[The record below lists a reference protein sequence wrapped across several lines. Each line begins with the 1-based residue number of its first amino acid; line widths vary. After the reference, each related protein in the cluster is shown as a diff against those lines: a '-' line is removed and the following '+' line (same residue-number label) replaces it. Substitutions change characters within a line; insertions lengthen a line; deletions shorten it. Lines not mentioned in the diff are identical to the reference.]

1 MGNLDGLRR
10 YHEKHG
16 HEMDEFLKSCSDRG
30 QSSDAKELFKWLCC
44 NLLASQA
51 NWEEARAAVEY
62 LDKNNCLL
70 DVDSTSI
77 HGGLKNYG
85 YRSPNNKRKAE
96 WLYEAR
102 RRFYDKK
109 CEIGIVDLVSMLSA
123 ACGNNPFRTRN
134 LLAERSRDNHISGL
148 GMKEASHFLRGL
160 GFSHNQLAILDKRI
174 LGELVCFHVIEKKP
188 ERLALTRK
196 EYLVIERAAKDWA
209 EAKIRIPLDG
219 LDWLLWKMGRTGE
232 HSC

>member
-1 MGNLDGLRR
+1 MGNLDGFRR
-10 YHEKHG
+10 YYEEHKD
-16 HEMDEFLKSCSDRG
+16 EMDEFLRSCADRG
-30 QSSDAKELFKWLCC
+30 RSGDAKELFKWLCC

-51 NWEEARAAVEY
+51 KWEEAKEAVEC
-62 LDKNNCLL
+62 LDKENHLF
-70 DVDSTSI
+70 DGDSTSI
-77 HGGLKNYG
+77 HSGLKNCG
-85 YRSPNNKRKAE
+85 YRSPNNKKKAE

-109 CEIGIVDLVSMLSA
+109 CEIGIVDLVSMLGA

-160 GFSHNQLAILDKRI
+160 GFSHNQLAILDNRI
-174 LGELVCFHVIEKKP
+174 LGELVCFHVIEKKR
-188 ERLALTRK
+188 ERLTRK
-196 EYLVIERAAKDWA
+196 EYLVIERAVKDWA
-209 EAKIRIPLDG
+209 ETEIPIPLDG